1 MSTPRE
7 ILQIAG
13 CQLWLDGADTGS
25 MTFSGSEVR
34 QWRDKSG
41 NSRHATPSGTGPTYT
56 QNVFNGR
63 AAPLFGNTP
72 MLTPSFVL
80 SATNRITL
88 FAVFLQTGPN
98 GRGNS
103 EIIYSPVSYLY
114 FDLYVRT
121 SNVGELIFVVNG
133 ISYFLTVTDISQ
145 LNTMTSH
152 VSDGSTYTGFLNGTQ
167 AVTGSLGT
175 INYSL
180 NTSSTLSITTANY
193 IGPLCE
199 ILFYNTN
206 LSTTTRQFIE
216 GYLAWKWGTQTSLPL
231 AHPYKTAAPFL
242 TTWSPLVTIP
252 RGLSLIPVNTLS
264 TIKTLTLPVV
274 STNPGL
280 LLILKDHLGY
290 ASTNPISLSTVG
302 LDRIERNNISSM
314 VLSNSFG
321 AWTFQNDGRTNWFLL
336 NVYTN
341 NLYRA
346 PPPVSGIPL
355 TISGIQAW
363 FDGSDS
369 STVVLSGTTVT
380 QWRDKSGLGNH
391 TNARGGT
398 TTYVQSAING
408 LPALSFAKSWFTGP
422 FASTYVGNQV
432 RSLAV
437 ASLTT
442 NADAYARIFSLA
454 RPGAFDYN
462 SADTMLFFCRNTAQN
477 IMIYRNGIF
486 LSLNLPAYSTLFLV
500 QSGHDGATQSIG
512 LNGTLTPTSQNSGI
526 TTNLNISSYG
536 IGANANTS
544 DVQYWDG
551 YIAEIIYYTS
561 TLTTAQIQL
570 LEGYLAWKWGIQGNL
585 PTGHPYKNAAP

>member
-63 AAPLFGNTP
+63 AAPVFGNTA

-80 SATNRITL
+80 SATNRMTL

-103 EIIYSPVSYLY
+103 EIIFSPVSYLY

-121 SNVGELIFVVNG
+121 SNVGELVFVVNG

-167 AVTGSLGT
+167 AATGSLGT

-180 NTSSTLSITTANY
+180 NTSSTLSITTSNY

-264 TIKTLTLPVV
+264 TIKTLALPVV
-274 STNPGL
+274 SSNPGL

-290 ASTNPISLSTVG
+290 SSTNPISLSTVG

-314 VLSNSFG
+314 ILSNSFG

-341 NLYRA
+341 NVYLA
-346 PPPVSGIPL
+346 PTVFAVIVTSGLVNNVDAATYSSGSTWTALVGNNQTVYNSPGTTTTPGGQTAIVFNGSSYGL
-355 TISGIQAW
+355 DTTGIASSGIQSFTMDAW
-363 FDGSDS
+363 FNAAAGVSANIVGELGQNTQGGWNVMMIAISGNIIYVGFWQGSVYQLNCGS
-369 STVVLSGTTVT
+369 YSANTWTHVSYTYSGTTVIGYVNGVQVAT
-380 QWRDKSGLGNH
+380 GTASKQWPGTAYYGVGSAANPY
-391 TNARGGT
+391 TN
-398 TTYVQSAING
+398 
-408 LPALSFAKSWFTGP
+408 FTG
-422 FASTYVGNQV
+422 A
-432 RSLAV
+432 
-437 ASLTT
+437 
-442 NADAYARIFSLA
+442 
-454 RPGAFDYN
+454 
-462 SADTMLFFCRNTAQN
+462 
-477 IMIYRNGIF
+477 
-486 LSLNLPAYSTLFLV
+486 
-500 QSGHDGATQSIG
+500 
-512 LNGTLTPTSQNSGI
+512 
-526 TTNLNISSYG
+526 
-536 IGANANTS
+536 IGAYKLYNRALTAAEVRQNYNA
-544 DVQYWDG
+544 
-551 YIAEIIYYTS
+551 
-561 TLTTAQIQL
+561 
-570 LEGYLAWKWGIQGNL
+570 LATRFGR
-585 PTGHPYKNAAP
+585 PTI